1 MTDVRID
8 PAMDFE
14 ARLAAVL
21 DERLA
26 AAKEASRRLARAT
39 TAEKDAALEAIAA
52 QLRARVGEI
61 VAANAA
67 DLEAGRRDGLAE
79 GLLDRLMLDERRVGA
94 IADAVLDVVAL
105 TDPVGQTLT
114 GRTLPNGVRI
124 EQVRVPLGV
133 VGAIYEARPNVTVD
147 IAALAL
153 KSGNAVVLRGGSA
166 AERTNAVLV
175 DVLREAIAS
184 AGLPGEAV
192 QTVDDFG
199 RDGARHL
206 MRAREYVDVLI
217 PRGSAALIRAVVD
230 EATVPVIETGAGV
243 VHMFLDASA
252 REDWSVD
259 LVHNAKVQRPSVCNA
274 LETLLV
280 HADAA
285 ERVLPAVLARLE
297 DSGVTVHGDER
308 VRALHPSAVPAT
320 DEDWATEHM
329 SLDLSVGIV
338 DSLDDALAHIRR
350 YSTKHTES
358 IITNDLA
365 NAERFLDEV
374 DAAAVMVNAS
384 TRFTDGA
391 EFGFGAEVGISTQK
405 LHARGPMG
413 LPELTSSKWI
423 VRGAGHARA

>member
-1 MTDVRID
+1 MTNVQTA
-8 PAMDFE
+8 PAD
-14 ARLAAVL
+14 LAEVL
-21 DERLA
+21 DARLA

-39 TAEKDAALEAIAA
+39 TAEKDAALASIAER
-52 QLRARVGEI
+52 LRARSDDI
-61 VAANAA
+61 VAANRE
-67 DLEAGRRDGLAE
+67 DLERGRDSGLGA
-79 GLLDRLMLDERRVGA
+79 GLLDRLTLDAGRIGS
-94 IADAVLDVVAL
+94 IADAVLDVIAL
-105 TDPVGQTLT
+105 GDPIGETVS

-153 KSGNAVVLRGGSA
+153 KSGNAVALRGGSA
-166 AERTNAVLV
+166 AERTNALLV
-175 DVLREAIAS
+175 DVLREAIEA
-184 AGLPGEAV
+184 AGLPGEVV
-192 QTVDDFG
+192 QTVDDYG
-199 RDGARHL
+199 REGARHL
-206 MRAREYVDVLI
+206 MRSRDYVDVLI

-285 ERVLPAVLARLE
+285 ERLLPPVLARLE
-297 DSGVTVHGDER
+297 ASGVTVHGDER
-308 VRALHPSAVPAT
+308 VRALHPDALPT
-320 DEDWATEHM
+320 TEEDWGTEHM
-329 SLDLSVGIV
+329 SLDLNVGVV

-350 YSTKHTES
+350 FSTKHTES
-358 IITNDLA
+358 IVTNDLG

-413 LPELTSSKWI
+413 LPELTSTKWI
-423 VRGAGHARA
+423 VRGSGHVRA